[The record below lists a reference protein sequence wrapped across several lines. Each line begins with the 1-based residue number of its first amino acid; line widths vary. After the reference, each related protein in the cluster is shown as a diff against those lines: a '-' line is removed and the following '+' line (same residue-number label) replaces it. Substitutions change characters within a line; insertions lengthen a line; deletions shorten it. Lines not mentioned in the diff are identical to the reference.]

1 MEVFLG
7 KIKWQLLKYRCYF
20 HIAYDINLCP
30 FNFGKDFLLGHSLF
44 GAYKL
49 TKSAYFDKNKYTGC
63 DIGFDARGSFF
74 HYQMVVGLIKCD
86 NIWCWYDLTY
96 ACW

>member
-20 HIAYDINLCP
+20 HIAYDISLCP

-49 TKSAYFDKNKYTGC
+49 TKSAYFDKNKYSGC

-74 HYQMVVGLIKCD
+74 SLSNGSGLDKM
-86 NIWCWYDLTY
+86 W
-96 ACW
+96 